1 MQTLYP
7 RDNEDSTPD
16 GDDDVLSKELK
27 DNFDAVH
34 HLKSEGKEQAARA
47 MALKTAVAVNDEI
60 SRLRNGIAELEALVA
75 QQEQEQDNAGIV
87 FPSLPAIVVEDEE
100 EEEASK
106 TGKLVRS
113 S

>member
-1 MQTLYP
+1 MPTLYP
-7 RDNEDSTPD
+7 PHNEDSAPD

-34 HLKSEGKEQAARA
+34 HLKNDGKEEAARA
-47 MALKTAVAVNDEI
+47 MALKTALAVNDEI
-60 SRLRNGIAELEALVA
+60 SRLRNGIAELEALLA
-75 QQEQEQDNAGIV
+75 QQQQLQDNDDIV
-87 FPSLPAIVVEDEE
+87 FLSLPANIVEDDEE
-100 EEEASK
+100 KEASK